1 MPYISRFMWK
11 RLFLIE
17 AEIQL
22 EALFPPLL
30 TQPSM
35 EITTWQRRKAWKAK
49 EGIQILRTGIPARSG
64 CMDYSPE
71 VTTYSVHYMIIMDI
85 FSLKTP
91 LKTMAD

>member
-30 TQPSM
+30 TQLGM
-35 EITTWQRRKAWKAK
+35 EITTWQRRGHERQKREFKYSGLASQLEVGVRTTPQKWLP
-49 EGIQILRTGIPARSG
+49 IQSITWSL
-64 CMDYSPE
+64 
-71 VTTYSVHYMIIMDI
+71 DI
-85 FSLKTP
+85 FSLKMP
-91 LKTMAD
+91 LKTVAD